1 MKSMFILF
9 DNTFVSH
16 DYNHAPLP
24 IVMRLGVNV
33 FGIKAKQRICKDF
46 SISHLFQNGA
56 RFVCL
61 FCSYSQTPDR
71 FS

>member
-24 IVMRLGVNV
+24 IVMKFGVNV
-33 FGIKAKQRICKDF
+33 FGTKVKQRISVCKDF
-46 SISHLFQNGA
+46 LISHLFQNGA

-61 FCSYSQTPDR
+61 FRSYSQTP
-71 FS
+71 